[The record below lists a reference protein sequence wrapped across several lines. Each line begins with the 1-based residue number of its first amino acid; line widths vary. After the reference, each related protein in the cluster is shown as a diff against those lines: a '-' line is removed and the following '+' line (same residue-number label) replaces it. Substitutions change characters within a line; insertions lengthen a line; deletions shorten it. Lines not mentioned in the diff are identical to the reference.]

1 MRKKIVALG
10 AVVAL
15 SGLVACNNQ
24 AFDTRYNNQTR
35 PIGYYS
41 NENNLTDQY
50 QYGRYGTNRLNG
62 NVRAV
67 RDNDGPI
74 TEMFDRGTTNR
85 YATNRVPSV
94 DRNFSRA
101 DRNYH
106 GHLNTMD
113 GRTRSSYYNNYDGAL
128 AEKISKRAI
137 RVQNVKDAR
146 TLVSGDRVLVAV
158 STNGKDDT
166 RVEQFVKRAIA
177 PYTKGKSVRVVANP
191 SMYNRIRTI
200 DNDIRDGGPM
210 DRIQDDIRSI
220 FNDMGDRIE
229 RPFMNRG

>member
-158 STNGKDDT
+158 STNGKDDN
-166 RVEQFVKRAIA
+166 RVEKFVKQAVA
-177 PYTKGKSVRVVANP
+177 PYTKGKSVHVVTNP